1 MSRAVQPAVSLFD
14 RLVQVV
20 GSGGALQGDDVG
32 PRYSQNLRGG
42 EPRGVPPL
50 VLRPTSTAEVAEVL
64 RLCNEAGQ
72 AVVPQGGM
80 TGLVGGGVPD
90 ANEVV
95 LSLERMDRIEQL
107 DPVDKTMTVQAGA
120 VLQTVQETAE
130 EHGLIFPLDL
140 GSRGSCTI
148 GGCLAANAGG
158 NRVLLYGMMRE
169 LVLGVEAVLAD
180 GTIVGGL
187 HKLPKN
193 NAGYDLR
200 HLFIGTE
207 GTLGVVTRA
216 VLRLRPKPA
225 SQLVAFCG
233 LRSFGAA
240 VELLHGLQARLPGRL
255 SAFEMMWD
263 SAYALVLD
271 KVRAVRAP
279 FPSRHPFYVLAECQG
294 ADPEA
299 DAERF
304 LAALEEHDR
313 LLADVVVGQSP
324 KEARDLWA
332 VRESIPEAVLSLRPF
347 FGYDVSLPVGDMEP
361 FLERVSRELR
371 QRWPNAYLIPFGHL
385 GDGNLHVTVIT
396 GANTRELKSVVDE
409 LVFRTISL
417 FQGSIS
423 AEHGIGFEKRPYLRY
438 CRTPEEIDL
447 MRRLKRCLDPNNVLS
462 PGRVFLLDGGD

>member
-1 MSRAVQPAVSLFD
+1 MTRAAAPAVSLFD
-14 RLVQVV
+14 RLIQAA
-20 GSGGALQGDDVG
+20 GPGGALQGGDIG

-50 VLRPTSTAEVAEVL
+50 VLRPAGTAQVADIL

-90 ANEVV
+90 AHEVV

-107 DPVDKTMTVQAGA
+107 DPVNKTMTVQAGA

-140 GSRGSCTI
+140 GARGSCTI

-180 GTIVGGL
+180 GTVVGGL

-216 VLRLRPKPA
+216 VLRLRPRPA

-233 LRSFGAA
+233 LRSFGDA
-240 VELLHGLQARLPGRL
+240 VALLHGLQARLPGLL
-255 SAFEMMWD
+255 SAFEMMWE
-263 SAYALVLD
+263 SAFALVLET
-271 KVRAVRAP
+271 VRSIRAP

-299 DAERF
+299 DAGRF
-304 LAALEEHDR
+304 LAALEEHTP
-313 LLADVVVGQSP
+313 LLADVAVGQSL
-324 KEARDLWA
+324 KEVRDLWA
-332 VRESIPEAVLSLRPF
+332 IRESIPEAVLSLRPF
-347 FGYDVSLPVGDMEP
+347 FGYDTSLPVGDMES
-361 FLERVSRELR
+361 FLEHLSGELR
-371 QRWPNAYLIPFGHL
+371 RRWPAARLIPFGHL

-396 GANTRELKSVVDE
+396 GENSRELKPVVDE
-409 LVFRTISL
+409 LVFSIINR

-423 AEHGIGFEKRPYLRY
+423 AEHGIGFEKRPYLHH
-438 CRTPEEIDL
+438 CRTPEEIGL
-447 MRRLKRCLDPNNVLS
+447 MRRLKRSLDPNNILS
-462 PGRVFLLDGGD
+462 PGRVFPLDGGD

>member
-1 MSRAVQPAVSLFD
+1 VSRAAEPALLFD
-14 RLVQVV
+14 RLAQAV
-20 GSGGALQGDDVG
+20 GPGGYLQGDDIG

-42 EPRGVPPL
+42 EPRGTPPL
-50 VLRPTSTAEVAEVL
+50 VLRPGSTAEVAEIL

-95 LSLERMDRIEQL
+95 LSFERMDRIEQV
-107 DPVDKTMTVQAGA
+107 DPVDRTMTVQAGA
-120 VLQTVQETAE
+120 VLQAVEEAAG
-130 EHGLIFPLDL
+130 EHGLTFPLDL

-180 GTIVGGL
+180 GTVVGAL

-216 VLRLRPKPA
+216 VLRLRPRPA

-233 LRSFGAA
+233 LRSFGDA
-240 VELLHGLQARLPGRL
+240 VKLLHGLQARLPGLL

-263 SAYALVLD
+263 CAYALVLD
-271 KVRAVRAP
+271 KVGAIRPPLPA
-279 FPSRHPFYVLAECQG
+279 RHPYYVLAECQG

-299 DAERF
+299 DAGRF
-304 LAALEEHDR
+304 LTALEQHEE
-313 LLADVVVGQSP
+313 LLADVAVGQSP
-324 KEARDLWA
+324 KEVRDLWA

-347 FGYDVSLPVGDMEP
+347 FGYDTSLPVGDMEP
-361 FLERVSRELR
+361 FLERLSAELR
-371 QRWPNAYLIPFGHL
+371 QRWPGAYLVPFGHL

-396 GANTRELKSVVDE
+396 GENRRELKPVVDE
-409 LVFRTISL
+409 LVFGLIGQ
-417 FQGSIS
+417 FHGSIS
-423 AEHGIGFEKRPYLRY
+423 AEHGIGFEKRPYLHH